1 MIQKAIA
8 SSIMAVVLSS
18 AKEEVIKTAEAQIK
32 KIQAE
37 RIRKNILAQV
47 TTQYIKELEHNIT
60 GYIQSIEASSA
71 EISFEGKPGQAFIN
85 RAESA
90 IKEFETYIEKQHPD
104 GAVIKYLQ
112 RRYNEEGIRI
122 VTGKLYGGHY
132 IGKKGQS
139 SYEVAN
145 KMGYAGAVDKR
156 KPWLSSEKTTQGIE
170 EMLANAA
177 LEIFDLSFE
186 GVDFS
191 SELALLKFTP
201 SGRIKGDNAGMGFGG
216 LKVARSTKTKKR
228 TKRKS

>member
-60 GYIQSIEASSA
+60 GYIRSIEASSA

-85 RAESA
+85 RADSA

-177 LEIFDLSFE
+177 SEIFELSFE

-201 SGRIKGDNAGMGFGG
+201 SGKVRGDMSGVGFGNKTN
-216 LKVARSTKTKKR
+216 LTKKKSVR
-228 TKRKS
+228 GKRR

>member
-1 MIQKAIA
+1 MIQKAMA
-8 SSIMAVVLSS
+8 ASIMAVVLSS

-47 TTQYIKELEHNIT
+47 TTQYIKELEHNIN
-60 GYIQSIEASSA
+60 GYIQSIEAVNA
-71 EISFEGKPGQAFIN
+71 EVSFDGKPGQAFVN

-122 VTGKLYGGHY
+122 ITGRLYGGHY

-139 SYEVAN
+139 SYEIAN

-177 LEIFDLSFE
+177 SEIFDLSFE

-201 SGRIKGDNAGMGFGG
+201 SGRLKGDNAGVGFGN
-216 LKVARSTKTKKR
+216 LKESGSSKTKKK
-228 TKRKS
+228 TKKKS